1 LILDT
6 YRKRCKIGYCINNI
20 LKMEYDRFFW
30 QGCNPNEGAAS
41 IDRIP
46 APVREVIKNNRL
58 QHGKRS

>member
-1 LILDT
+1 
-6 YRKRCKIGYCINNI
+6 
-20 LKMEYDRFFW
+20 MEYGRFFW
-30 QGCNPNEGAAS
+30 QGCNSNEGAVS